1 MGQIEQM
8 IMAGKLKVDYDW
20 AYGKVVS
27 SIDLTGISP
36 EGVHKCVLAWMEGYV
51 EGFLMGFT
59 ESRIK
64 SVFDLCES
72 GLSPECI
79 SKVTHLPISLVK
91 KMTGRD

>member
-1 MGQIEQM
+1 M

-27 SIDLTGISP
+27 SIDLAGISP

-51 EGFLMGFT
+51 EGFLIGFT
-59 ESRIK
+59 ESRIER
-64 SVFDLCES
+64 VFCLYEN

-79 SKVTHLPISLVK
+79 SEVTHLPINLVK
-91 KMTGRD
+91 KMTGNK

>member
-1 MGQIEQM
+1 
-8 IMAGKLKVDYDW
+8 MAGHLKVDYDW

-59 ESRIK
+59 ESRIE
-64 SVFDLCES
+64 SVFGLYEN
-72 GLSPECI
+72 GLSTECI
-79 SKVTHLPISLVK
+79 SEVTHLPVDLVK
-91 KMTGRD
+91 KMTSKE